1 VATVPSSQLEKPT
14 TNVDP
19 EDEPSAE
26 WGWHGK
32 LPKGAM
38 IAGWVVAIIL
48 FCMLIGNQQGHVEDI
63 YLIIF
68 GALMVLLQVG
78 AIVRRR
84 NSWRR

>member
-1 VATVPSSQLEKPT
+1 VPSSQLEKPA
-14 TNVDP
+14 NKVDP

-26 WGWHGK
+26 WGWHGT

-38 IAGWVVAIIL
+38 ITGWIVTIIL
-48 FCMLIGNQQGHVEDI
+48 FAMLIGNQQGHVEDI

-68 GALMVLLQVG
+68 GAGMILLQAY
-78 AIVRRR
+78 AIARRR